1 MVKYKYMSVLIS
13 ICIFVL
19 GSYLLVVPA
28 RPYIVKNMDK
38 LVENDNY
45 LYLQSLTKMPVN
57 DENNLVFLKNYKT
70 NNVQADET
78 GTLVCKN
85 MGTETVDGV
94 EVEKTL
100 YKTSLEYTNKDGMII
115 HFDFVID
122 LFDEDNNPQYYPER
136 EFVYSNE
143 KFPDVDKKEYYL
155 IVFWKDSIYYQAH
168 PFNIASANVVHDDVK
183 ISTLSQ
189 KLSLETLKVLIFL
202 NLRMILSMLKL
213 FS

>member
-1 MVKYKYMSVLIS
+1 MKIVNFLKSLVSPVRMVKYKYMSVLIS

-19 GSYLLVVPA
+19 GSYLLAVPA

-57 DENNLVFLKNYKT
+57 DENNLVFKELQDK
-70 NNVQADET
+70 QCAADET

-100 YKTSLEYTNKDGMII
+100 YKK
-115 HFDFVID
+115 
-122 LFDEDNNPQYYPER
+122 
-136 EFVYSNE
+136 
-143 KFPDVDKKEYYL
+143 
-155 IVFWKDSIYYQAH
+155 
-168 PFNIASANVVHDDVK
+168 
-183 ISTLSQ
+183 
-189 KLSLETLKVLIFL
+189 
-202 NLRMILSMLKL
+202 
-213 FS
+213 